1 MNWLPGTLSYRI
13 SEAMICNFLS
23 SKGRLT
29 LTPPRRCDSRNAIAI
44 SNACRPSSPV
54 HFGGRPV
61 SMALTISSTIVNP
74 MPCILTGH
82 GNGHLAGTPPP
93 PTTTRYGT
101 DQFELFSIVKGSNS
115 SRCSITSTSHDEAP
129 QDVLRRYPRTPL
141 LNAKYPFPIKS
152 SPLAAASSDASSPT
166 THSTSH
172 LVQYLPEF

>member
-1 MNWLPGTLSYRI
+1 MNWLPGMLSYRL

-74 MPCILTGH
+74 HALYSYWPWEWEFGWNT
-82 GNGHLAGTPPP
+82 AS

-101 DQFELFSIVKGSNS
+101 DQFELFSIVKESNS

-152 SPLAAASSDASSPT
+152 SPLAAASSDAISPT